1 MREPPKKYLVD
12 FMTERKTA
20 EIIVFSVISD
30 LDNEGLPTGET
41 ERAETRV
48 RGDIQELSQGEYQL
62 TFSESGE
69 GGEVASEITVSC
81 GKMRLKKCGAV
92 VSDMSFSKG
101 EEYEALYSIPPYKF
115 KMTVKTKR
123 LDISASAVHADV
135 RLVYDMEI
143 GGAKRQV
150 NMRITAR
157 AEAIN

>member
-41 ERAETRV
+41 ERAETRAP
-48 RGDIQELSQGEYQL
+48 GDITELSQGEYQL
-62 TFSESGE
+62 TFSES
-69 GGEVASEITVSC
+69 ASEITVSC

-101 EEYEALYSIPPYKF
+101 EEYETLYSIPPYKF